1 MKELP
6 FFSSLSAV
14 NDTNPLSYGKL
25 HRNIIKQQCFSC
37 SGKSA
42 EPEISFSFST
52 NPLQDLS
59 FNISL
64 LRGKEILFFEK
75 TFRFC
80 QWRDQIQ
87 FCLKQLFNISLIVR
101 GFFLQCITKLFPVSL
116 HNMIVIGQS
125 HQTVF
130 TADISIR
137 QDRFPENGQIIP
149 VLDQLSPDGLVR
161 YAAAFQFNIHN
172 LVIFDL
178 KKVKL
183 LSKLRN
189 LKRIKKTEFIYFF
202 HM

>member
-1 MKELP
+1 
-6 FFSSLSAV
+6 
-14 NDTNPLSYGKL
+14 
-25 HRNIIKQQCFSC
+25 
-37 SGKSA
+37 
-42 EPEISFSFST
+42 
-52 NPLQDLS
+52 
-59 FNISL
+59 
-64 LRGKEILFFEK
+64 
-75 TFRFC
+75 
-80 QWRDQIQ
+80 
-87 FCLKQLFNISLIVR
+87 
-101 GFFLQCITKLFPVSL
+101 
-116 HNMIVIGQS
+116 MIVIGQS

-189 LKRIKKTEFIYFF
+189 LKR
-202 HM
+202 